1 MFNRDIGIDLG
12 TAVVLVY
19 MKGKGIVLREP
30 SVVAVNQSNKKII
43 AVGEEAKITIG
54 RTPGSITAVRPLRD
68 GVIANYTMTRAML
81 SYFMKRV
88 LKGFERFSRHRLV
101 IGVPSGATDVER
113 RAALEAAVAAG
124 AGEAYLIEEPL
135 AAAIGAD
142 LPVAEPIGSMV
153 VDIGGGTTDVAVISL
168 GGIVEGASLRVA
180 GDRFDS
186 EIARYIKKKY
196 HIEVG
201 DQTIEAIKKEIATV
215 EAGVKPSMDSREV
228 RGRDTISG
236 LPTKLVITSD
246 DVLVALDDAINQII
260 QAIKQVF
267 QNTAPELASD
277 ILEHGILLTGGG
289 AYLTGL
295 PERIKR
301 ETGVFARVAE
311 DAEDC
316 VARGTGKVLESLDFF
331 SRCGAVYSG
340 NSSNYMKY

>member
-19 MKGKGIVLREP
+19 VRGKGIVLREP
-30 SVVAVNQSNKKII
+30 SVVAVNKNNKKII
-43 AVGEEAKITIG
+43 AVGDEAKITIG
-54 RTPGSITAVRPLRD
+54 RTPGNIVAIRPLRD

-88 LKGFERFSRHRLV
+88 LRGFEKFARHRLV

-124 AGEAYLIEEPL
+124 AKEAYLIEEPM
-135 AAAIGAD
+135 AAALGAD
-142 LPVAEPIGSMV
+142 LPVTDPIGNMV
-153 VDIGGGTTDVAVISL
+153 VDIGGGTSDIAVISL
-168 GGIVEGASLRVA
+168 GGVVEGQSLRVA
-180 GDRFDS
+180 GDRFDA
-186 EIARYIKKKY
+186 EIARYIRKKY
-196 HIEVG
+196 HTEVG

-215 EAGVKPSMDSREV
+215 EPGIKPELNVKEV

-236 LPTKLVITSD
+236 LPTKIVITSD
-246 DVLVALDDAINQII
+246 DVMEALEESVNLII

-267 QNTAPELASD
+267 QNTPPELASD
-277 ILEHGILLTGGG
+277 ILDRGILLTGGG
-289 AYLTGL
+289 AYITGW

-301 ETGVFARVAE
+301 ETGVFAYVAE
-311 DAEDC
+311 NANDC
-316 VARGTGKVLESLDFF
+316 VAKGTGKVLESLDFF
-331 SRCGAVYSG
+331 SKCGAIYSG

>member
-19 MKGKGIVLREP
+19 MRDKGIVLREP
-30 SVVAVNQSNKKII
+30 SVVAVNQGNKKII
-43 AVGEEAKITIG
+43 AVGDEAKVTIG
-54 RTPGSITAVRPLRD
+54 RTPGNITAVRPLRD

-88 LKGFERFSRHRLV
+88 LTGFERFSRHRLV

-113 RAALEAAVAAG
+113 RAALEAAVSAG
-124 AGEAYLIEEPL
+124 AREAYLIEEPL

-142 LPVAEPIGSMV
+142 LPVAEPIGSMI
-153 VDIGGGTTDVAVISL
+153 VDIGGGTTDIAVISL
-168 GGIVEGASLRVA
+168 GGIVEGQSLRVG
-180 GDRFDS
+180 GDKFDA
-186 EIARYIKKKY
+186 EIARYIKKRY
-196 HIEVG
+196 HAEIG
-201 DQTIEAIKKEIATV
+201 DQTIEAIKKEISTV
-215 EAGVKPSMDSREV
+215 EPGIKPGTDSKEV
-228 RGRDTISG
+228 RGRDTVSG
-236 LPTKLVITSD
+236 LPTKIVITSD
-246 DVLVALDDAINQII
+246 DVMEALNDSINQIV

-277 ILEHGILLTGGG
+277 ILERGILLTGGG

-301 ETGVFARVAE
+301 ETGVFAYVAE
-311 DAEDC
+311 DASDC
-316 VARGTGKVLESLDFF
+316 VAKGTGRVLESLDFF